1 MKKLVS
7 SCLRKMYT
15 HVNQKPEQNLV
26 IVYKNIVQLLFQN
39 SGMVHLQSHN
49 REVKIS
55 WFMRTGMGNIILFS
69 HFHQCLYAYW

>member
-55 WFMRTGMGNIILFS
+55 GL
-69 HFHQCLYAYW
+69 